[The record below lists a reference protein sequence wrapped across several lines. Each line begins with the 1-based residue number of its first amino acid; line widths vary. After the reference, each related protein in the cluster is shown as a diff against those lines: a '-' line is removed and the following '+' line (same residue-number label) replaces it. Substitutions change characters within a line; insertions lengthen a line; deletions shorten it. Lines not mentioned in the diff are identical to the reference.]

1 MTVPT
6 RLRGEAV
13 DLRIGVSQTA
23 KELEIELPNDADA
36 AAIRKDLEDAVSNG
50 ATFWVTDKRGRQVG
64 VPVDKLAYVEIGSP
78 DEHRRIGFGG

>member
-36 AAIRKDLEDAVSNG
+36 ATIRKDLETAVSKG
-50 ATFWVTDKRGRQVG
+50 STFWVTDKRGRQVG
-64 VPVDKLAYVEIGSP
+64 VPAEKVAYVEIGSP
-78 DEHRRIGFGG
+78 DDQRRIGFGG

>member
-1 MTVPT
+1 M
-6 RLRGEAV
+6 

-23 KELEIELPNDADA
+23 KELEIELPNDADP

-50 ATFWVTDKRGRQVG
+50 TTFWVTDKRGRQVG
-64 VPVDKLAYVEIGSP
+64 VPAEKVAYVEIGSP